1 MTSLYKLESKA
12 CTCKFND
19 IDHISGVWRQMKPVD
34 QETTGT
40 GAGHENE
47 GSRQVSVSMEDIVRA
62 HHVLREVIVRTPLQR
77 DAVLS
82 AKYNCNVYLK
92 REDLQ
97 VVRSFKIRGAYNM
110 IRSLTP
116 AEMEKGIVC
125 ASAGNHAQG
134 VAFSCNALGIHGK
147 IFMPSTTPN
156 QKVKQVRRF
165 GGSNVEVVLIGDTYD
180 DAYAEAMRA
189 CDEQGMTFIHPFD
202 QPKIVAGNGTVAM
215 EIMESLEEN
224 ADYVFV
230 TIGGGGLAAGVG
242 TYMKTVSPETRII
255 GVEPLGAASM
265 SEAMFRK
272 QVVTLDDIDKFVDG
286 AAVKRVGD
294 LTYTIC
300 SNILDDIVKVPEGKA
315 CTTILELY
323 NENAIVVEP
332 AGSLA
337 VAALDQYREQIAGKT
352 VVCVISGGNNDIDRM
367 QEIKERSLIYEGLKY
382 YFMVNFP
389 QRAGALREFLEEVL
403 GPNDDIARFEYTK
416 KHDKENGP
424 ALVGI
429 ELMYKEDYQ
438 PLIERMNRKGITY
451 TELNKNLNL
460 FNMLI

>member
-1 MTSLYKLESKA
+1 MEPTETQKTDPAPMTS
-12 CTCKFND
+12 T
-19 IDHISGVWRQMKPVD
+19 
-34 QETTGT
+34 
-40 GAGHENE
+40 
-47 GSRQVSVSMEDIVRA
+47 VSMEDIVRA
-62 HHVLREVIVRTPLQR
+62 HHMLREVIVRTPLQR

-116 AEMEKGIVC
+116 EQMEKGIVC

-165 GGSNVEVVLIGDTYD
+165 GGNSVEVILTGDTFD
-180 DAYAEAMRA
+180 DAYDEAIKV
-189 CDEQGMTFIHPFD
+189 CSEQEMTFIHPFD
-202 QPKIVAGNGTVAM
+202 QPKIIAGNGTIAM
-215 EIMESLEEN
+215 EVMESLDTP

-242 TYMKTVSPETRII
+242 TYFKTVSPSTKVI

-265 SEAMFRK
+265 TEAMRLNK
-272 QVVTLDDIDKFVDG
+272 VVTLEQIDKFVDG
-286 AAVKRVGD
+286 AAVKRVGQ
-294 LTYTIC
+294 LTYDIC
-300 SNILDDIVKVPEGKA
+300 TRTLDDIVKVPEGKA
-315 CTTILELY
+315 CTAILELY

-332 AGSLA
+332 AGSLP
-337 VAALDQYREQIAGKT
+337 VAALDMYREQIQGKT
-352 VVCVISGGNNDIDRM
+352 VVCIVSGGNNDIDRM
-367 QEIKERSLIYEGLKY
+367 QEIKERSLIYEGLKH

-389 QRAGALREFLEEVL
+389 QRAGALREFLQDVL
-403 GPNDDIARFEYTK
+403 GPDDDITRFEYTK
-416 KHDKENGP
+416 KNDKENGP

-429 ELMYKEDYQ
+429 ELFHKEDYL
-438 PLIERMNRKGITY
+438 PLIERMSRKGIKY
-451 TELNKNLNL
+451 TELNKNENL